1 MLRPIFLFRFVTRT
15 QSYQSLQYICLLI
28 IINLESY
35 IHYRNLYLVYSSMI
49 RFLKMLKRKI
59 DIYRA
64 ETQLIFILENYE
76 WDADIKDYE
85 NERSK
90 CRDFNA

>member
-1 MLRPIFLFRFVTRT
+1 
-15 QSYQSLQYICLLI
+15 
-28 IINLESY
+28 
-35 IHYRNLYLVYSSMI
+35 
-49 RFLKMLKRKI
+49 MLKRKI

-85 NERSK
+85 NERSN
-90 CRDFNA
+90 CRDFNPWNAYILIAISPMKINSRKLQLIRENPYGCYAYWHMAIKY